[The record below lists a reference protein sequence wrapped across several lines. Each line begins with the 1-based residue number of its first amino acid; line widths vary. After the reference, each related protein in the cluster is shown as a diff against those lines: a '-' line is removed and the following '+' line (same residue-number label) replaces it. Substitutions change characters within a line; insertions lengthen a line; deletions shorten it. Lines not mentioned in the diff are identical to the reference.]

1 MNIDSAV
8 YSIVQFSF
16 EKLQRQRSNSPF
28 GQLAKSFNP
37 HHETMVISPN
47 EAWFIFLMTS
57 L

>member
-1 MNIDSAV
+1 MNIDHAV

-16 EKLQRQRSNSPF
+16 EKLQRQRSKSPF
-28 GQLAKSFNP
+28 GQLDKSFNP
-37 HHETMVISPN
+37 HHEMMVISPD